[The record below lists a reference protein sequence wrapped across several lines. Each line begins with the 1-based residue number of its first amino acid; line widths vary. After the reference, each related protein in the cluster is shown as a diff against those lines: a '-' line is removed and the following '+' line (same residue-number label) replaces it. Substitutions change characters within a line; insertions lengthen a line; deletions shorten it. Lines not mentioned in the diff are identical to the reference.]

1 MKDLRQFITK
11 WRMVSAVQL
20 RREAESSLRVSED
33 SLRKMMSRLRKNGA
47 IRSCRMGSETVYFD
61 SSLRKGAD
69 YINSLSS
76 EEGSL
81 FLKPSGIQHH
91 LLMLDLAQGLVA
103 MNSTL
108 SVDGNVLTDTH
119 SSSYSEHE
127 DFFRKHAPDLTL
139 SAKANS
145 EGLLCYIEVER
156 TLKAAAR
163 YRAKWGVYESD
174 ESVSL
179 VLYWSY
185 DRRFE
190 RRLQDL
196 MGKYFRRMIGDK
208 SFEIGTMLDSDFKNL
223 EAQAPVKLF
232 SIQGKR
238 TVRLGELV
246 IDKFKEG
253 KVA

>member
-1 MKDLRQFITK
+1 
-11 WRMVSAVQL
+11 
-20 RREAESSLRVSED
+20 
-33 SLRKMMSRLRKNGA
+33 
-47 IRSCRMGSETVYFD
+47 
-61 SSLRKGAD
+61 
-69 YINSLSS
+69 
-76 EEGSL
+76 L

-208 SFEIGTMLDSDFKNL
+208 SFEIGTVLNSDF
-223 EAQAPVKLF
+223 EAQKESAIVKLF
-232 SIQGKR
+232 SMSGSR
-238 TVRLGELV
+238 SARLGEL
-246 IDKFKEG
+246 IQRKTRERE
-253 KVA
+253 VA